1 MLTNKC
7 SPMLRSMTPE
17 ELTRLL
23 EELQAEIDA
32 ASPVATLQDDV
43 ASSDHGVAALRLR
56 EVEPIVEID
65 RLSDDPLTLEVS
77 GLRHRR

>member
-1 MLTNKC
+1 
-7 SPMLRSMTPE
+7 MLRSMTPE

-43 ASSDHGVAALRLR
+43 ASSDHFVAASPSRD
-56 EVEPIVEID
+56 VETMVEID

-77 GLRHRR
+77 ALRHRR

>member
-1 MLTNKC
+1 
-7 SPMLRSMTPE
+7 MTPE

-43 ASSDHGVAALRLR
+43 ASSHRGVAALRLR